1 MTTTLQ
7 NLIDDCE
14 ADLGDS
20 SNTTFAAA
28 DVEQWCRDAIADIS
42 QHFPRVLVKD
52 ITTTLDDRQYDLS
65 AGTLDI
71 LQVEYPQGEDPPEF
85 LVATDLPITPNS
97 GMKTATTTCSGT
109 DDDTDVNEILITTKP
124 PADETIRVTHTAEHD
139 NTILTSASLTVL
151 ARHQH
156 IMRNY
161 VMWRAA
167 LQLKALEE
175 ADPTSN
181 SSLLMSQLAIN
192 VDRARRSYVDAL
204 AKAVYSESKGG
215 PVSWQNATN
224 ETTRIY

>member
-1 MTTTLQ
+1 MATTLQ

-42 QHFPRVLVKD
+42 QHFPRVLIKD

-85 LVATDLPITPNS
+85 LLPRSTYHPQFWNED
-97 GMKTATTTCSGT
+97 GYYDMLRHG
-109 DDDTDVNEILITTKP
+109 DDTDVNEILITTKP